1 MNSSPLIVTPRTA
14 PPPHVVLR
22 PIAAGLG
29 ALILAGSWVAW
40 LGLPTGTPLLSLIHL
55 GFVAGLLT
63 LASAAATQLGAA
75 TTGQSHPRPGLLG
88 GFALGVPAGG
98 ALLSAGFAFGAP
110 VLLAIGGALAFT
122 GVAFVFGHALRR
134 IGRSGS
140 LRPLH
145 VGLLLG
151 LVGFLAAAAMGFA
164 MALGLTL
171 GHPSLLGLLPWH
183 LALALGAGFGAL
195 LAGVSWQLLPMFG
208 RARQVQGPLGYLPAG
223 AFAAAALLG
232 AIAWG
237 RIGIGAA
244 WLLAIAAA
252 IHLAITVWSLARGAG
267 AKLPPF
273 TGLAHLASAA
283 LLCLATLLF
292 VRGLY
297 GDALLAAFGGYTIAI
312 LGYLER
318 ILPFIVFEA
327 HLNRRT
333 GRTKVPK
340 LQDILP
346 AKGRHVLLAAYLA
359 ALVLA
364 LASSW
369 GVRLFG
375 VALALMALRL
385 LLALRNLPPG
395 TSGSAE

>member
-1 MNSSPLIVTPRTA
+1 MNRSPVIVTPRTA
-14 PPPHVVLR
+14 PPPPVVLR
-22 PIAAGLG
+22 PIATGLG
-29 ALILAGSWVAW
+29 ALILAGIWVAC
-40 LGLPTGTPLLSLIHL
+40 LGRPTGTLLLSLIHL
-55 GFVAGLLT
+55 SFVAGLLT
-63 LASAAATQLGAA
+63 LASAAAIQLGAA
-75 TTGQSHPRPGLLG
+75 TTGQTHPRPGLLG

-98 ALLSAGFAFGAP
+98 ALLSVGFALGAP
-110 VLLAIGGALAFT
+110 VLLATGGVLAFT
-122 GVAFVFGHALRR
+122 GVASVFGHALRR
-134 IGRSGS
+134 IGQSRS

-151 LVGFLAAAAMGFA
+151 FAGFLAAAAMGLA
-164 MALGLTL
+164 MALGLAL
-171 GHPSLLGLLPWH
+171 GRPSLLVLLPWH
-183 LALALGAGFGAL
+183 LALAFAAGFGAL

-208 RARQVQGPLGYLPAG
+208 RARQVQGLLGYLPSG

-232 AIAWG
+232 AFAWG
-237 RIGIGAA
+237 RIGAGAA

-252 IHLAITVWSLARGAG
+252 IHLAITVWSLARGSG
-267 AKLPPF
+267 AKPPPY

-283 LLCLATLLF
+283 LLCLTALLLA
-292 VRGLY
+292 RGLY
-297 GDALLAAFGGYTIAI
+297 GDALLAAFGGFAIAI

-327 HLNRRT
+327 HLSRRT

-346 AKGRHVLLAAYLA
+346 AKGRHALLALYLA

-364 LASSW
+364 MATSW
-369 GVRLFG
+369 GIRLFG

-385 LLALRNLPPG
+385 FMALRNLPPR